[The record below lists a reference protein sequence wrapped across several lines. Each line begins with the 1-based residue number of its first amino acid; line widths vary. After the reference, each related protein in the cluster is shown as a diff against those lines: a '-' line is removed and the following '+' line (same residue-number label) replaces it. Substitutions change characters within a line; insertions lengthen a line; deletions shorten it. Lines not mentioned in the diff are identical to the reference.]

1 MMIRVTVLVVA
12 IGAAPGTVWGQFSET
27 PAKTQ
32 FASNFTTPLHS
43 KIENSPPAMLAQPA
57 STLALQSLPCNQTR
71 MVPASFVAGPGN
83 LLDAPSAY
91 APLSRHCKFE
101 LVLHQTYSPY
111 TFASAAFDA
120 TWSQMWG
127 QWPQYGGG
135 MQGWGKRLG
144 ATLADVESRRFIQN
158 FVLASMLH
166 EDPRY
171 FPSDKSGLVSRS
183 WYAATRVLITRD
195 DYGRDVFNQ
204 AEFLGVSFTSSL
216 QNAYYPRPD
225 RTLGGTMNRFVG
237 TLSGDATTNILH
249 EFTPDLKRLFHK
261 RCPQS
266 IQRFEA
272 RIPIPENV
280 KP

>member
-1 MMIRVTVLVVA
+1 MMMRVTVLVMA
-12 IGAAPGTVWGQFSET
+12 IGAAPTAWGQLSET

-32 FASNFTTPLHS
+32 FASYFTTPVRS
-43 KIENSPPAMLAQPA
+43 SAETSPPAMLAQPA
-57 STLALQSLPCNQTR
+57 STLVPQSLPCSQMR
-71 MVPASFVAGPGN
+71 MVPASFVAGQGN
-83 LLDAPSAY
+83 LPNAPSAY

-120 TWSQMWG
+120 RWGQIWG

-135 MQGWGKRLG
+135 MTGWGKRLG

-158 FVLASMLH
+158 FALASVLH

-171 FPSDKSGLVSRS
+171 FPADKTGLISRA

-195 DYGRDVFNQ
+195 DYGRNVFNQ
-204 AEFLGVSFTSSL
+204 AEFLGVSITSSL
-216 QNAYYPRPD
+216 QDAYYPRPD
-225 RTLGGTMNRFVG
+225 RTLGGTINRFVG

-272 RIPIPENV
+272 RIPLPEDV